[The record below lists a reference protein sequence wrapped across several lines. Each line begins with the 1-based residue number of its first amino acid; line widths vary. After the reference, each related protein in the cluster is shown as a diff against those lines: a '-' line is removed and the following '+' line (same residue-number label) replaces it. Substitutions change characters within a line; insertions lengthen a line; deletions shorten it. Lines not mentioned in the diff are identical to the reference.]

1 MIVLGID
8 PGLTGAIAAICGRRG
23 LLDVMDIP
31 VCDNGHA
38 SGSMRNWVDVA
49 TLVLQLRDWSNRFE
63 FAAHGQV
70 LAAMERPIP
79 MPKLPSQTIASQF
92 DTVGAI
98 RATLI
103 CRACAVMMVE
113 PGKWKKR
120 YGLKADKD
128 ASQACALR
136 IYPSAAQW
144 LARKKDHNRAEAVLI
159 GDWLLQEHDGARES
173 RALDWAEAA

>member
-1 MIVLGID
+1 MIVLGVD
-8 PGLTGAIAAICGRRG
+8 PGLTGAVAAICSARG
-23 LLDVMDIP
+23 LLDIMDIP

-49 TLVLQLRDWSNRFE
+49 ALVLALRDWSQRFE

-79 MPKLPSQTIASQF
+79 MPTLPAQTIASQF

-98 RATLI
+98 RAALI
-103 CRACAVMMVE
+103 CRACPVTMVE

-120 YGLKADKD
+120 YALGRDKD
-128 ASQACALR
+128 ASREVAARL
-136 IYPSAAQW
+136 YPAADKL
-144 LARKKDHNRAEAVLI
+144 LARKKDHNRAEALLI
-159 GDWLLQEHDGARES
+159 GDWHLQERDGARVE
-173 RALDWAEAA
+173 RAEEWARAA